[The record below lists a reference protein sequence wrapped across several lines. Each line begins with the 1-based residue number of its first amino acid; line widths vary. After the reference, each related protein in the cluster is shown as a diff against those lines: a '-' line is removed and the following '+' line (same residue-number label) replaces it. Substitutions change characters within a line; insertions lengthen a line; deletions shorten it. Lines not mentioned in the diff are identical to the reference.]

1 MLLPSRQDF
10 THQRTSKI
18 VRLLLI
24 PAIIGEITFTFL
36 LSLDRKS
43 FMICLNSR
51 PSPNGYIWIGSIHM
65 HTLATREK
73 KKQKER
79 NEKMEVDLRY
89 LVYLEKIPLIL
100 LWS

>member
-1 MLLPSRQDF
+1 M
-10 THQRTSKI
+10 
-18 VRLLLI
+18 
-24 PAIIGEITFTFL
+24 
-36 LSLDRKS
+36 DRKYTHAYS
-43 FMICLNSR
+43 SY
-51 PSPNGYIWIGSIHM
+51 PG
-65 HTLATREK
+65 K